1 MICATQ
7 TGGLAMAHPRSNERF
22 SNLDHLIRN
31 GGSYLIGDTKS
42 IVGVAI
48 ASDSNMVYA
57 ALMREEGE
65 SLDELHERL
74 DGIVGRVMRGEIEP
88 INEVPDGR
96 FYVGRKR
103 REKGSG

>member
-1 MICATQ
+1 
-7 TGGLAMAHPRSNERF
+7 MAHRQPTDRF
-22 SNLDHLIRN
+22 PNLDHLVRN

-42 IVGVAI
+42 IEGVAI
-48 ASDSNMVYA
+48 ASDARMVYA

-74 DGIVGRVMRGEIEP
+74 DCIVGRVMRGEIEP
-88 INEVPDGR
+88 VNEVPDGR